1 MLFGELVTLRAFRS
15 DDLAAMNAHANDV
28 ETELFSGGAPPTPRP
43 IESTAELW
51 ERRRSDR
58 ESVDFVIEA
67 DGKVIGECGL
77 FGGDRVAR
85 TMEFGITVGDK
96 DYWGRGYG
104 REATRLA
111 VDYAFTMRNVR
122 KVYLDVLA
130 NNPRAIAAYT
140 KVGFV
145 EEGRRRAHVWSGGA
159 YVDLVLMGI
168 FRPDERVAEQ

>member
-43 IESTAELW
+43 MESTAELW

-67 DGKVIGECGL
+67 DPGL
-77 FGGDRVAR
+77 SVEDD
-85 TMEFGITVGDK
+85 ML
-96 DYWGRGYG
+96 RGFG

-122 KVYLDVLA
+122 
-130 NNPRAIAAYT
+130 
-140 KVGFV
+140 
-145 EEGRRRAHVWSGGA
+145 
-159 YVDLVLMGI
+159 
-168 FRPDERVAEQ
+168 

>member
-43 IESTAELW
+43 
-51 ERRRSDR
+51 
-58 ESVDFVIEA
+58 
-67 DGKVIGECGL
+67 
-77 FGGDRVAR
+77 
-85 TMEFGITVGDK
+85 MGDK